1 MSSFEFLFFI
11 TSSIILTSAIVVV
24 SAKNPIHSLL
34 LMILVFINVVYGL
47 FCLEIEFLAISFVI
61 VYIGAVSVLFLFV
74 VMMLN
79 IKIIELNNE
88 LIHYFPIGSLIGLI
102 FFFNIFLMLLKS
114 NLIPLLNL
122 NFFDQF
128 FLINWFNIIENTS
141 NIEVMGSLIYTYYFY
156 FFMLSAIILLVAMVG
171 AIVLTAENKDV
182 NIYSQEIFHQLSRNS
197 NKAFFKIKNNFFLT
211 YSNQKQL
218 VK

>member
-47 FCLEIEFLAISFVI
+47 FCLEVEFLALAFII

-88 LIHYFPIGSLIGLI
+88 LIHYFPIGSFFGLI
-102 FFFNIFLMLLKS
+102 FLFNLFLILLKT
-114 NLIPLLNL
+114 NLIPLLSL

-128 FLINWFNIIENTS
+128 FYVNWFNLLENNTNLEII
-141 NIEVMGSLIYTYYFY
+141 GHLLYTYYFY
-156 FFMLSAIILLVAMVG
+156 FFMLSAIILLIAMVG
-171 AIVLTAENKDV
+171 AIALTSQTKD
-182 NIYSQEIFHQLSRNS
+182 NTIYEQEIFHQLSRTT
-197 NKAFFKIKNNFFLT
+197 NKAFFKVN
-211 YSNQKQL
+211 
-218 VK
+218 